1 MRVIGL
7 GNDMVDIRRIAKS
20 LENWDKKFKARIF
33 TDIEVARSDKKSAE
47 GRAASYAKRW
57 AAKEACAKALGLG
70 IRKGITLKS
79 IGVVNDDMGRPFL
92 NLTEGAKERLI
103 ELTPEGM
110 TAQINVTITDEYPY
124 AQALVLI
131 TAF

>member
-7 GNDMVDIRRIAKS
+7 GNDMVDIRRIQKS
-20 LENWDKKFKARIF
+20 LGEWNEKFKARVF
-33 TDIEVARSDKKSAE
+33 TELEVARSDKKSGD

-70 IRKGITLKS
+70 IREGVTLKS
-79 IGVVNDDMGRPFL
+79 VGVENDDQGHPFL
-92 NLTEGAKERLI
+92 VLTDGAKERLDEI
-103 ELTPEGM
+103 TPKGM
-110 TAQINVTITDEYPY
+110 EAQINLTITDEFPY
-124 AQALVLI
+124 AQAIVLI